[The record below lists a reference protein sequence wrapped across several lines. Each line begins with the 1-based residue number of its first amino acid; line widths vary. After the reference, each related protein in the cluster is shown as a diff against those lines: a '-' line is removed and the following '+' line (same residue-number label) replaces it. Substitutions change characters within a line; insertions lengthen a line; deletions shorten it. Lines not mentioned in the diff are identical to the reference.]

1 MTEEFLHTPQG
12 RKFRLNRQADQLS
25 YTLLI
30 VDDEPQII
38 SAVRRLLLDEHITIA
53 SATSAGEALDF
64 LAHHEVA
71 VLLTDN
77 CMPEMSGLE
86 LLNAAKKTSPD
97 TVRLMMTGN
106 ADLQVALSAINEGEV
121 YKFIVKPWHN
131 QELIAMI
138 MAAVN
143 RFQLM
148 RALQSTDEL
157 TLRSLGQ
164 TIELKDVYTRG
175 HCDRVAHFALLL
187 ADALGFSEKRKKHIR
202 HGCWL
207 HDCGKIGIPGA
218 ILNKE
223 GKLTADEFEL
233 IKKHPLWGL
242 KVAEEA
248 GLDQAVLDIIV
259 GHHERFD
266 GKGYPHGLVGEAIP
280 LEARIAA
287 IADVY
292 DALTT
297 DRAYRTKFSHTKAV
311 KIMTS
316 ERGKAFETA
325 LLDLF
330 WTKLAE
336 EEGAV

>member
-1 MTEEFLHTPQG
+1 MTEDLLH
-12 RKFRLNRQADQLS
+12 
-25 YTLLI
+25 TLLI
-30 VDDEPQII
+30 VDDEPHII
-38 SAVRRLLLDEHITIA
+38 MAVRRLFLDEHINIESAA
-53 SATSAGEALDF
+53 SANEALDF
-64 LAHHEVA
+64 LAGHEVA

-86 LLNAAKKTSPD
+86 LLNGAKKISPD

-106 ADLQVALSAINEGEV
+106 ADLQVALSAINQGEV
-121 YKFIVKPWHN
+121 YRFLVKPWQN
-131 QELIAMI
+131 QELMAMV
-138 MAAVN
+138 MEALN

-148 RALQSTDEL
+148 RAMKSSDER
-157 TLRSLGQ
+157 TLRSLAE

-187 ADALGFSEKRKKHIR
+187 ANALSFSEKRKKLIR

-207 HDCGKIGIPGA
+207 HDCGKIGIPGT

-223 GKLTADEFEL
+223 GRLTVEEFDV

-242 KVAEEA
+242 KVAQEA
-248 GLDQAVLDIIV
+248 GLDQVVLDIIAA
-259 GHHERFD
+259 HHERFD
-266 GKGYPHGLVGEAIP
+266 GKGYPHGLAGEAIP
-280 LEARIAA
+280 LESRIAA

-297 DRAYRTKFSHTKAV
+297 DRSYRTRFSHAKAV
-311 KIMTS
+311 EIMTA
-316 ERGKAFETA
+316 EKGKAFAAE

-336 EEGAV
+336 EGETA